1 MLENLDRTV
10 RRELVNIAPSATVHQ
25 LPKTSA
31 CSSPAKRTL
40 KAMILAAGQGTRVR
54 PLTNDLPKPM
64 IPILGKPVME
74 YLIEH
79 LARFG
84 IQEIMINV
92 AFLHRKIEEY
102 FGDGHRWG
110 VQIGYS
116 YEGAYEHGDI
126 LPRPLG
132 SAGGM
137 RNIQNNSGFFDGTTL
152 VICGDAIVDLDIS
165 AALYEH
171 RAKKAIASVV
181 TLDVPRES
189 VVNYGIVVA
198 DRDGRVE
205 SFQEKPK
212 PEQANSTLASTGIYI
227 FEPEIIEMIPSDTV
241 FDIGSELF
249 PLLVEKDVPFFAQ
262 KRFFNWIDIGRISD
276 FWSVLQRVMRGE
288 VAQMD
293 MPGKQVRPG
302 VWVGLNASIAW
313 DSVRIE
319 GPVYIGSS
327 VKIEPNTEIIGP
339 TWIGHG
345 SHLRSGSKV
354 KRCVLFEYTRIAED
368 MQFSEKIVSPDY
380 CVSRSGEAIYSGDD
394 STTLRWGDARA

>member
-1 MLENLDRTV
+1 MLENLDRV
-10 RRELVNIAPSATVHQ
+10 IDGSDVALQDSVCS
-25 LPKTSA
+25 LPGRHA
-31 CSSPAKRTL
+31 RGRHEKRTG

-54 PLTNDLPKPM
+54 PLTKDLPKPM

-84 IQEIMINV
+84 IREIMVNV
-92 AFLHRKIEEY
+92 AFMHRKIEEY

-116 YEGAYEHGDI
+116 YEGAYEHGEI

-137 RNIQNNSGFFDGTTL
+137 RHIQNNSGFFDETTL

-165 AALYEH
+165 AALHEH
-171 RAKKAIASVV
+171 QAKGAVASVV

-198 DRDGRVE
+198 DRGGKVR

-212 PEQANSTLASTGIYI
+212 PEHARSTLASTGIYI
-227 FEPEIIEMIPSDTV
+227 FEPEIIDMIPRDV
-241 FDIGSELF
+241 AFDIGSELF
-249 PLLVEKDVPFFAQ
+249 PLLVNRNVPFYAQ
-262 KRFFNWIDIGRISD
+262 KRFFNWIDIGRVSD
-276 FWSVLQRVMRGE
+276 FWAVLQRVMRGE

-293 MPGKQVRPG
+293 MPGTQVRPG
-302 VWVGLNASIAW
+302 VWIGLNASVAW
-313 DSVRIE
+313 ESVRIE

-327 VKIEPNTEIIGP
+327 VKIEPDTEIIGP

-345 SHLRSGSKV
+345 SHLRRGSSV
-354 KRCVLFEYTRIAED
+354 RRCVLFEYTRIAEG
-368 MQFSEKIVSPDY
+368 MQFEEKVVSPDY
-380 CVSRSGEAIYSGDD
+380 CVDRSGDAIYAGDD
-394 STTLRWGDARA
+394 SSTLRWGDARA

>member
-1 MLENLDRTV
+1 MLENLDRIV
-10 RRELVNIAPSATVHQ
+10 SRNEEEFLASVHR
-25 LPKTSA
+25 LPDHHTY
-31 CSSPAKRTL
+31 CHPAKRTL

-84 IQEIMINV
+84 IKEIMVNV

-116 YEGAYEHGDI
+116 YEGKYEHGDI
-126 LPRPLG
+126 LPCPLG

-137 RNIQNNSGFFDGTTL
+137 RHIQNNSGFFDETTL
-152 VICGDAIVDLDIS
+152 VICGDAIVDLDIN

-171 RAKKAIASVV
+171 RAKEALASVV

-189 VVNYGIVVA
+189 VVNYGVVVA
-198 DRDGRVE
+198 DGEGRVQ

-212 PEQANSTLASTGIYI
+212 PEQARSTLASTGIYI
-227 FEPEIIEMIPSDTV
+227 FEPEIIDMIPPNTV

-249 PLLVEKDVPFFAQ
+249 PLLVKNNVPFFAQ

-288 VAQMD
+288 IAQMD
-293 MPGKQVRPG
+293 MPGKQVRPD
-302 VWVGLNASIAW
+302 VWVGLNASIDW
-313 DSVRIE
+313 GNVTIK

-327 VKIEPNTEIIGP
+327 VKIEPGVEITGP

-345 SHLRSGSKV
+345 CHLRRGSSIK
-354 KRCVLFEYTRIAED
+354 KCVLFEYTRIAEG
-368 MQFSEKIVSPDY
+368 MHFSEMIVSPDY
-380 CVSRSGEAIYSGDD
+380 CVDRAGNAIYSGDD
-394 STTLRWGDARA
+394 STMLRWGDARA

>member
-1 MLENLDRTV
+1 MLENLDRVISRNTIVPSGSV
-10 RRELVNIAPSATVHQ
+10 RH
-25 LPKTSA
+25 LPDPQIYSHV
-31 CSSPAKRTL
+31 AKRTV

-54 PLTNDLPKPM
+54 PLTKDLPKPM

-84 IQEIMINV
+84 IKEIMINV
-92 AFLHRKIEEY
+92 AFMHRKIEEY

-137 RNIQNNSGFFDGTTL
+137 RNIQNNSGFFNETTL
-152 VICGDAIVDLDIS
+152 VICGDAIVDLDIN
-165 AALYEH
+165 AALHEH
-171 RAKKAIASVV
+171 WAKKAVASVV

-189 VVNYGIVVA
+189 VVNYGIVVT
-198 DRDGRVE
+198 DCDGKVQ

-212 PEQANSTLASTGIYI
+212 PENARSTLASTGIYI
-227 FEPEIIEMIPSDTV
+227 FEPEIIDMIPSNTA

-249 PLLVEKDVPFFAQ
+249 PLLVDSEIPFFAQ
-262 KRFFNWIDIGRISD
+262 KRFFNWIDIGRMSD

-293 MPGKQVRPG
+293 MPGTQVRPG
-302 VWVGLNASIAW
+302 VWIGLNASIAW
-313 DSVRIE
+313 EGVRIE

-327 VKIEPNTEIIGP
+327 VKIEPDTEIIGP

-345 SHLRSGSKV
+345 SHLRRGSSIR
-354 KRCVLFEYTRIAED
+354 RCVLFEYTRIAEG
-368 MQFSEKIVSPDY
+368 MQFAEKVISPDY
-380 CVSRSGEAIYSGDD
+380 CVDRSGEAIYAGDD